1 MALVFD
7 DRYQPREESA
17 ERCKGCLT
25 SVLIL
30 PTSFLCLAPH
40 GQGRIIRWSGRWSR
54 MCCGGFGR
62 RGGPATIR
70 QTPIRSALRFIR

>member
-17 ERCKGCLT
+17 EALQRLFDVC
-25 SVLIL
+25 LIL
-30 PTSFLCLAPH
+30 PTRFLCLAPH

-70 QTPIRSALRFIR
+70 QTPIRSALRFTR